1 MKITIP
7 VYLEGRGTSTAFKKE
22 MKSRG
27 LTLSFQDRY
36 SARYIWDMY
45 DSEDKRIAVVTVD
58 SGRREGHEEKLL
70 DFVRDEFLG
79 VPKDVFSSIM
89 DQRMLTVD
97 DDDPKNFFLNFWR
110 LERFLTG
117 LFGQGAYDLKKEA
130 L

>member
-1 MKITIP
+1 MELINYGCDGANHQARAIP
-7 VYLEGRGTSTAFKKE
+7 AAL
-22 MKSRG
+22 
-27 LTLSFQDRY
+27 Q
-36 SARYIWDMY
+36 W
-45 DSEDKRIAVVTVD
+45 VVSD
-58 SGRREGHEEKLL
+58 GHEEKLL
-70 DFVRDEFLG
+70 DFIRDEFLG

-97 DDDPKNFFLNFWR
+97 DDDPKSFFLNFWR